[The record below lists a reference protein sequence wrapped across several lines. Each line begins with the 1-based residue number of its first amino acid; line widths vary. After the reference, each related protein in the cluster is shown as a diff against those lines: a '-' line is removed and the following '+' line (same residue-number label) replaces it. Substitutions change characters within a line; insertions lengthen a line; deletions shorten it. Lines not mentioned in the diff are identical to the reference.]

1 MKKTTAPPPIRFE
14 KRYFGS
20 TVIDPIGIRLTG
32 FMEYAPRAHRPHYGL
47 MLAAKITLPHF
58 MVSSAMS
65 LAKSAGEPGSTV
77 APRLASR
84 AWKLASAR
92 LALTCLFSLS
102 MTSSGVRFGA
112 PMPNQ
117 IVQPA
122 RTSDRARSMLVVG
135 FVKSSMT
142 RPCRLR
148 KVERQLDCDR
158 VLTSNNWGA

>member
-1 MKKTTAPPPIRFE
+1 MGQRSRQMSAFGGQTRPFCDVRSMSGLPRSTLIFSYPQAGRPI
-14 KRYFGS
+14 
-20 TVIDPIGIRLTG
+20 T
-32 FMEYAPRAHRPHYGL
+32 
-47 MLAAKITLPHF
+47 
-58 MVSSAMS
+58 SAM
-65 LAKSAGEPGSTV
+65 PT
-77 APRLASR
+77 
-84 AWKLASAR
+84 
-92 LALTCLFSLS
+92 LTCLFSLS

-135 FVKSSMT
+135 FIKSSMT